1 MVSPVSGFLGLLFYI
16 FQLFTKRFIPPAK
29 ANLGVVLPENN
40 FSITVCINF
49 VVPTDFPI
57 C

>member
-29 ANLGVVLPENN
+29 ANLGIVLYENN

-49 VVPTDFPI
+49 GVPTDFPI
-57 C
+57 